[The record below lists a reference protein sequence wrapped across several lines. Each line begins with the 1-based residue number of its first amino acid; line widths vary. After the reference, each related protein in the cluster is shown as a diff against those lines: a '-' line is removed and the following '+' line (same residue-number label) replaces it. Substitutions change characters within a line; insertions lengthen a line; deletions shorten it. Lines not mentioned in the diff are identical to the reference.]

1 VKCNFC
7 DEIGLF
13 DKINKTFTVYT
24 SNPLKTSDQ
33 YNTQYNLYYLFSFKF
48 DLSNEDIIDVAIP
61 ESTWNRPEM
70 YVLTNEWV
78 NKINLYEYI
87 DSIVKDETLKAISDS
102 IPATELN

>member
-1 VKCNFC
+1 
-7 DEIGLF
+7 
-13 DKINKTFTVYT
+13 
-24 SNPLKTSDQ
+24 
-33 YNTQYNLYYLFSFKF
+33 
-48 DLSNEDIIDVAIP
+48 
-61 ESTWNRPEM
+61 M